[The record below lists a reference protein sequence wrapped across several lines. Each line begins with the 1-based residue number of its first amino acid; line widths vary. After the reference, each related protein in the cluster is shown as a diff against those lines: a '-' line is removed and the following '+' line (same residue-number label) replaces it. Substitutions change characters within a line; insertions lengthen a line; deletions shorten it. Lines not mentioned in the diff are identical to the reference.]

1 MVSGAHPLGVRSAR
15 APACLEKSVPIG
27 SLARKVEAWRALG
40 GRSRREPLPFFVDFL
55 KQADLF
61 DPFVPE
67 APLEYSSPNAPRVTD
82 VLGRLL
88 LSVASGHPDRLNRA
102 TPVEG
107 IREGVSSPQYA
118 REELRAEISSMITG
132 DRLQLGHD
140 SSRHAAYVSHWIQA
154 LKDDSHEIYRA
165 SQDAQV
171 MSDYLLDRTR
181 EKLTERE
188 IRPVE
193 QRERVPRNPFRQPEG
208 RPEQQ
213 RPFQREAAVP
223 SR

>member
-1 MVSGAHPLGVRSAR
+1 M
-15 APACLEKSVPIG
+15 
-27 SLARKVEAWRALG
+27 
-40 GRSRREPLPFFVDFL
+40 
-55 KQADLF
+55 
-61 DPFVPE
+61 PE

-107 IREGVSSPQYA
+107 IRGGVSSPRYA

-154 LKDDSHEIYRA
+154 LKDDPREICRA

-181 EKLTERE
+181 EKVTERE
-188 IRPVE
+188 TQPAER
-193 QRERVPRNPFRQPEG
+193 RERPPRDPFRRPEK

-213 RPFQREAAVP
+213 RLLQRP
-223 SR
+223 R